1 MHLQYLPT
9 HTPGECPDMR
19 PTPAL
24 QLGYRGRDLTR
35 PRAGRGL
42 VLATLLFVALPAQGQ
57 FNTDDPEAAVWDLD
71 EAVAQIEAHYPGR
84 VLHAREDVSRYGAR
98 LFVIR
103 ILTNDQQVRTLRIE
117 EGTEVEL
124 PE

>member
-1 MHLQYLPT
+1 
-9 HTPGECPDMR
+9 MR
-19 PTPAL
+19 PTPDLQPGHRERHPMRRRSGPVRAL
-24 QLGYRGRDLTR
+24 
-35 PRAGRGL
+35 AM
-42 VLATLLFVALPAQGQ
+42 LFLVALPAQAQ

>member
-1 MHLQYLPT
+1 
-9 HTPGECPDMR
+9 MR
-19 PTPAL
+19 PTPDL
-24 QLGYRGRDLTR
+24 QPGYHGRDLTR
-35 PRAGRGL
+35 PRTGPVL
-42 VLATLLFVALPAQGQ
+42 VLATLLLVALPAQGQ

-84 VLHAREDVSRYGAR
+84 VLHAREDVSRFGAR

>member
-1 MHLQYLPT
+1 
-9 HTPGECPDMR
+9 MR
-19 PTPAL
+19 PTPDL
-24 QLGYRGRDLTR
+24 QPGHRVWHLMR
-35 PRAGRGL
+35 PRTGPVL

>member
-1 MHLQYLPT
+1 
-9 HTPGECPDMR
+9 MR
-19 PTPAL
+19 PTPDLQFGCGRRAPARARRAL
-24 QLGYRGRDLTR
+24 
-35 PRAGRGL
+35 L
-42 VLATLLFVALPAQGQ
+42 VLAVLLGFVLSAQAQ

-84 VLHAREDVSRYGAR
+84 VLHAREDVSQYGAR

>member
-1 MHLQYLPT
+1 
-9 HTPGECPDMR
+9 MR
-19 PTPAL
+19 PTPDL
-24 QLGYRGRDLTR
+24 QPGHRGRDLTR
-35 PRAGRGL
+35 PRAGHAL
-42 VLATLLFVALPAQGQ
+42 VLATLLFVALPVQGQ

-84 VLHAREDVSRYGAR
+84 VLHAREDVSQFGAR
-98 LFVIR
+98 LFIIR

>member
-1 MHLQYLPT
+1 
-9 HTPGECPDMR
+9 MR
-19 PTPAL
+19 PMPDL
-24 QLGYRGRDLTR
+24 QLGYRGRGLIR
-35 PRAGRGL
+35 PRVGCAL
-42 VLATLLFVALPAQGQ
+42 VLTTLLCVALPAQGQ
-57 FNTDDPEAAVWDLD
+57 FNTEDPEAAVWDLD
-71 EAVAQIEAHYPGR
+71 EAVAQVEAHYPGR
-84 VLHAREDVSRYGAR
+84 VLQAREDVGQYGAR

>member
-1 MHLQYLPT
+1 
-9 HTPGECPDMR
+9 MR
-19 PTPAL
+19 PTPDL
-24 QLGYRGRDLTR
+24 QPGHRVRRMTW
-35 PRAGRGL
+35 PRTGPVL
-42 VLATLLFVALPAQGQ
+42 VLAMFLFVALPAQGQ